1 MNTKV
6 LPLRHGNH
14 SNVYRL
20 GGELLESNT
29 TEKDLGV
36 KVDEKL
42 HKNNQCA
49 LAVWKEN
56 YILDCIKR
64 SVASMSREVIL
75 PLYSA
80 LGRPH
85 LEYCI
90 QMWSSQ

>member
-6 LPLRHGNH
+6 LTLRHGNH

-64 SVASMSREVIL
+64 GVVSSVREATVL
-75 PLYSA
+75 L
-80 LGRPH
+80 
-85 LEYCI
+85 
-90 QMWSSQ
+90 